1 MANKLNTIEKLNKIE
16 AAIND
21 EESTQEQFN
30 EAYNLFREIIRND
43 EVNTEEEA
51 YEFGRIWQGS
61 ELDVDWEDL
70 GETSGY
76 LRHIVEKL
84 NSDYI
89 ATTYK
94 EELGIELD

>member
-1 MANKLNTIEKLNKIE
+1 MAKLNTIEKLNKIE
-16 AAIND
+16 VAINN
-21 EESTQEQFN
+21 EESTQEQLN
-30 EAYNLFREIIRND
+30 EAYNLFRQIIRND

-61 ELDVDWEDL
+61 ELDVDWEDVR
-70 GETSGY
+70 ETSDY

-89 ATTYK
+89 TTTYK

>member
-1 MANKLNTIEKLNKIE
+1 MAKLNTIEKLNKIE
-16 AAIND
+16 VAINN
-21 EESTQEQFN
+21 EESTQEQLN
-30 EAYNLFREIIRND
+30 EAYNLFRQIIRND

-61 ELDVDWEDL
+61 ELDVDWEDV
-70 GETSGY
+70 GETSDY

-84 NSDYI
+84 NSNYI
-89 ATTYK
+89 TTTYK

>member
-21 EESTQEQFN
+21 EESTQEKLN

-61 ELDVDWEDL
+61 ELDVDWEDV
-70 GETSGY
+70 GETNDY

-89 ATTYK
+89 TTTYR
-94 EELGIELD
+94 EELGLELN

>member
-1 MANKLNTIEKLNKIE
+1 MAKFDTIEKLNKIE
-16 AAIND
+16 AVIND
-21 EESTQEQFN
+21 EEGTQEQLN
-30 EAYNLFREIIRND
+30 EAYNLFRSIIRND

-51 YEFGRIWQGS
+51 YEFGRIWQS
-61 ELDVDWEDL
+61 CQLDVDWEDV
-70 GETSGY
+70 GETSDY
-76 LRHIVEKL
+76 LRRILEKL

>member
-1 MANKLNTIEKLNKIE
+1 MAKLNTIEKLNKIE
-16 AAIND
+16 AVIND
-21 EESTQEQFN
+21 EESTQEQLN

-61 ELDVDWEDL
+61 ELDVDWEDV
-70 GETSGY
+70 GETSDY
-76 LRHIVEKL
+76 LRRILGKL

>member
-21 EESTQEQFN
+21 EESTQEQLN
-30 EAYNLFREIIRND
+30 EAYDLFREIIRND
-43 EVNTEEEA
+43 EVNTEDEA

-70 GETSGY
+70 GETSDY

-89 ATTYK
+89 ETTYR
-94 EELGIELD
+94 EELGNELD

>member
-21 EESTQEQFN
+21 EESTQEQLN

-61 ELDVDWEDL
+61 ELDVDWEDV
-70 GETSGY
+70 GETNDY

-89 ATTYK
+89 TTTYR
-94 EELGIELD
+94 EELGLELN